1 MLYYSQSIHDK
12 GRNPV
17 CAGIRSKHLTS
28 SDLAELPPESI
39 PAGEFKYMC
48 MGYSLH
54 ADRLKNKQRT
64 ATEHTSDSIDLPY
77 CEGIQVV
84 MATET
89 QRSPMLQTEASQEA
103 ASQQTPERQAPL
115 RARKTYT
122 GAQPEHNVGGVN
134 LADLSERFIKTSGKI
149 VDKMG
154 SNLGQIATTV
164 KQAANKVGEQIWGKG
179 RDH

>member
-1 MLYYSQSIHDK
+1 
-12 GRNPV
+12 
-17 CAGIRSKHLTS
+17 
-28 SDLAELPPESI
+28 
-39 PAGEFKYMC
+39 
-48 MGYSLH
+48 
-54 ADRLKNKQRT
+54 
-64 ATEHTSDSIDLPY
+64 
-77 CEGIQVV
+77 

-115 RARKTYT
+115 RARKTYSKSGLLGLRAAGS